1 MEEKMPSPPSG
12 DGKDESQADASAISV
27 ATTSAALVLRSGTYL
42 VQLPKDQIYRIPPPE
57 NAVIADSLRNHSF
70 KRRKSCRIVLQ
81 WIVISVILVGI
92 ILTACSVVFSAT
104 LKPKNPTFHIEHF
117 HVKNSSSSSSHR
129 FGDMVEYDI
138 GMRSE
143 NPNVVW
149 GVDYQ
154 DGGRALLSF
163 HKKEIAKGKP
173 SAFSQGSK
181 NSVAFRLVL
190 NGSLRS
196 LENSLTPN
204 AILKLSATLPGR
216 LKFVLL
222 KAWSMNMSISC
233 NLKVNSLAEGAK
245 MLSQV
250 CQVVV

>member
-12 DGKDESQADASAISV
+12 DGKEDSQADASAISI

-70 KRRKSCRIVLQ
+70 KRRKSCRFVLQ
-81 WIVISVILVGI
+81 WIIICVILVGV

-104 LKPKNPTFHIEHF
+104 LKPKNPTFRIEHF
-117 HVKNSSSSSSHR
+117 HLKNSSSSSSHHL
-129 FGDMVEYDI
+129 GSMVEYDI
-138 GMRSE
+138 SMRSE

-154 DGGRALLSF
+154 DGGSALLSY
-163 HKKEIAKGKP
+163 HKKEIARGKP
-173 SAFSQGSK
+173 LAFSQGSK
-181 NSVAFRLVL
+181 NTVTFRLVL
-190 NGSLRS
+190 DGSLRS
-196 LENSLTPN
+196 AEHSLTSN
-204 AILKLSATLPGR
+204 AILKLSLTLPGR

-233 NLKVNSLAEGAK
+233 NLKVNSLAKGAK
-245 MLSQV
+245 MLSQA